1 MPAFTLDLVVDTD
14 KSVAKPEIGPV
25 HAQIHKFWCCNIYHS
40 LMATGKYF
48 RDSYILQKL
57 AQK

>member
-40 LMATGKYF
+40 WQVF
-48 RDSYILQKL
+48 
-57 AQK
+57 